1 MVCVRKKGEADKSLP
16 SRIKKKKK
24 NIAEKRK
31 ENRMGGL
38 SYID

>member
-16 SRIKKKKK
+16 SRIKKKK